1 VRWLI
6 APLAAAA
13 LSTAAFAQAPADNR
27 TDLPIIGSETA
38 EDAQGDVMR
47 LLVIG
52 DALAGGLGAGMTR
65 RAEAEGGFEIANRFK
80 EESGAARP
88 EVHDWAVALPKILE
102 GNEFD
107 AVVVLLGAND
117 RQEIR
122 SEGGRLS
129 FGTPEWQA
137 AYTQQLDRI
146 LDAVKTA
153 GLPVFWVAPPPMG
166 DFRYDADV
174 RAIAE
179 LQKAQVEAKG
189 GRFVDV
195 RGSFL
200 GPDGQYAERGVDD
213 TGDFRKLRAS
223 DGVNFYKEGN
233 NRFGQL
239 VLAEIRS
246 AEKTDLA
253 AAPQKETK
261 DEKPAADGPSSP
273 SFGQENV
280 DGTVSEFQPEV
291 TVAAK
296 AVEKGT
302 PTAALIMSKRPVPAQ
317 GSAAEKLFTSGE
329 SQDAKPGRFDDFSYT
344 PPAE

>member
-1 VRWLI
+1 MRI
-6 APLAAAA
+6 A
-13 LSTAAFAQAPADNR
+13 LSIAFCCALGASSLAQTPAEKQVEP
-27 TDLPIIGSETA
+27 PIMGSQTV
-38 EDAQGDVMR
+38 EDSESEDMR

-65 RAEAEGGFEIANRFK
+65 RAEADGGFEIASRFK

-88 EVHDWAVALPKILE
+88 EVHDWAAALPKILE

-107 AVVVLLGAND
+107 AVVVLLGSND

-122 SEGGRLS
+122 SGGERLS

-137 AYTQQLDRI
+137 AYSLQIDRI
-146 LDAVKTA
+146 LDAVRAA
-153 GLPVFWVAPPPMG
+153 GIPVYWVAPPPMG

-179 LQKAQVEAKG
+179 LQKARVEAKG
-189 GRFVDV
+189 GHFVDV
-195 RGSFL
+195 RSSFL
-200 GPDGQYAERGVDD
+200 TPDGRYTDRGEDD
-213 TGDFRKLRAS
+213 TGNIRRLRAS

-233 NRFGQL
+233 NRFAQL
-239 VLAEIRS
+239 VLAEIRN
-246 AEKTDLA
+246 ARKTAGA
-253 AAPQKETK
+253 ATPIKGTK
-261 DEKPAADGPSSP
+261 DEEPHTDLPSLP

-280 DGTVSEFQPEV
+280 DGTISEFQPDMA
-291 TVAAK
+291 VAAK

-302 PTAALIMSKRPVPAQ
+302 PTATLVMTKRPVPAP
-317 GSAAEKLFTSGE
+317 GSAAEKLFTLGE
-329 SQDAKPGRFDDFSYT
+329 VQDPKPGRFDDFSYT